1 MIYGSI
7 ITLLILILAFN
18 QKNFVWVPSTH
29 TELFYIS
36 KIGAVKNIISLQRY
50 IMTKIFPNGNP
61 VLVVFTIL
69 DNLLYTSSQ
78 LEWFKITSLA
88 TSCPI
93 FVWFTETICKVH
105 FSSNWT
111 LQTLKKVI
119 FNSRTYGSQVK
130 NDTVLEIL
138 EYEVYFPRIRWF
150 TAINPTNRSS
160 AKIKDTTLT
169 KTSSNIKDSL
179 GFCSILWISTS
190 WEPLA
195 R

>member
-78 LEWFKITSLA
+78 LE
-88 TSCPI
+88 
-93 FVWFTETICKVH
+93 
-105 FSSNWT
+105 
-111 LQTLKKVI
+111 
-119 FNSRTYGSQVK
+119 
-130 NDTVLEIL
+130 
-138 EYEVYFPRIRWF
+138 
-150 TAINPTNRSS
+150 
-160 AKIKDTTLT
+160 
-169 KTSSNIKDSL
+169 
-179 GFCSILWISTS
+179 
-190 WEPLA
+190 
-195 R
+195 